1 LALKAGPV
9 EVKSGHVYDGTILF
23 VEIPFQEIFI
33 YYIKIY
39 LFIIM
44 ILVKSFILIFLM
56 LVTAF
61 LYRKNHPIEK
71 IETSDTDKYND
82 YLIQEGFESAK
93 AGASGAGASGAE
105 SSLSAD
111 PNKKKIIND
120 LDKQLKEI
128 LVLKEQMNE
137 INEGFMNNK

>member
-1 LALKAGPV
+1 
-9 EVKSGHVYDGTILF
+9 
-23 VEIPFQEIFI
+23 
-33 YYIKIY
+33 
-39 LFIIM
+39 
-44 ILVKSFILIFLM
+44 M

>member
-1 LALKAGPV
+1 
-9 EVKSGHVYDGTILF
+9 
-23 VEIPFQEIFI
+23 
-33 YYIKIY
+33 
-39 LFIIM
+39 M

-71 IETSDTDKYND
+71 TETSDTDKYND
-82 YLIQEGFESAK
+82 YLIQEGFESAS
-93 AGASGAGASGAE
+93 ATGPSGAGPSATGPSATGPSGAGPSGAE

>member
-1 LALKAGPV
+1 
-9 EVKSGHVYDGTILF
+9 
-23 VEIPFQEIFI
+23 
-33 YYIKIY
+33 
-39 LFIIM
+39 M

-71 IETSDTDKYND
+71 TETSDTDKYND
-82 YLIQEGFESAK
+82 YLIQEGFESAS
-93 AGASGAGASGAE
+93 ATGPSATGPSATVPSGAE
-105 SSLSAD
+105 SSLADD